1 MGLESVFKLS
11 LIMSM
16 VDNLTS
22 PLSKVQA
29 GVGGSVSKLQKM
41 EQGLGSMTK
50 TGIGVAV
57 VGDQITKAALAPVQA
72 TFDTRRA
79 LGELSSLGVKD
90 LKTSATPG
98 QVRQRQSSSVL
109 LMTLRAVLPR

>member
-57 VGDQITKAALAPVQA
+57 
-72 TFDTRRA
+72 TRSRRPR
-79 LGELSSLGVKD
+79 LHRS
-90 LKTSATPG
+90 
-98 QVRQRQSSSVL
+98 RQRLIHGGRWESC
-109 LMTLRAVLPR
+109 PH

>member
-50 TGIGVAV
+50 TGSVWQWSV
-57 VGDQITKAALAPVQA
+57 
-72 TFDTRRA
+72 TRSRR
-79 LGELSSLGVKD
+79 LRLHRS
-90 LKTSATPG
+90 
-98 QVRQRQSSSVL
+98 RQRLIHGGRWESC
-109 LMTLRAVLPR
+109 PH

>member
-90 LKTSATPG
+90 LKTLEHAATDF
-98 QVRQRQSSSVL
+98 SN
-109 LMTLRAVLPR
+109 T